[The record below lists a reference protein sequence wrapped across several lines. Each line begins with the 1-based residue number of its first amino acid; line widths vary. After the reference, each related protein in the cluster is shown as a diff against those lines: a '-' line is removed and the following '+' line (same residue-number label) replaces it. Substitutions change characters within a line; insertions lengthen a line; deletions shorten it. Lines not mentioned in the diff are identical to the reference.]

1 MLFQNLDLVNFD
13 QEITYDLVSEKKAEE
28 AFQLTEIELGLKKPK
43 RWSRLMGQ
51 HNLISALSKKPVNK
65 LRKKYFPGTW
75 NIHSR
80 VDVDKDLKELIFKQ
94 VKYKRS
100 RYDPDTNDFPVLLK
114 LLEERGREALQSKD
128 CIGKFGWSVD
138 RVEFSHSL
146 LTWHIATHVCY
157 IDDSRKNGFAKD
169 QNCAMSTSL
178 SNYMLYLMVQCP
190 NMLATELSG
199 TRYTDT
205 RIHLHRLLFIRN
217 THKEADKKLSMDKLD
232 TLSFPKDQV
241 KAFFYELLRRPSTML
256 GEIEEQ
262 QEEKSALLDGC
273 MLAMS
278 LQSSETQDGWPNEKK
293 WEMISE
299 VWVEMLMYAASHCGW
314 KEHADALGRGG
325 ELLTHVC
332 ILMAHLGLSKQ
343 CPPEVSKQLAGQS
356 KRLRDFTARIVS
368 ENEDFINLHL
378 NHSITAKSNHSIIL
392 KEWDLFAVDFDAL
405 SDAVEVK
412 HHPLYS
418 GGGTEVIG
426 SVNGLVFLRR
436 SETNIAV
443 YNLSTRECKKCYV
456 AETEIPRRDLT
467 TGYVYYGFGYDSYGD
482 DYKVVR
488 MAQFVR
494 EDGSGDGGGGGG
506 GGFGCEY
513 EVKVYRLKNDK
524 WKKIEGLPIRL
535 RLLSKPFFHILNRRG
550 YGVFAGHALHWIVPQ
565 RRQLGIRD
573 CVLGFDIRD
582 DKFFELPQ
590 PDYENKG
597 MNFQVDV
604 GVLEG
609 NLCVMCNYEH
619 VCVDVWVM
627 KEYGVKESWCM
638 MFSVQGIKWISAFM
652 FLRPL
657 VYSKDGD
664 KVLLEVNGEKL
675 FWYDWKNK
683 HAKVVRVRGGPSSFG
698 SEMYVESL
706 IRINDGDPI
715 GWKKQQELDEEVEER
730 KTDRNKRFQRTNS
743 CFHFPRYSCSSYS
756 ILPRAD
762 TGVMIHSSLKTENGE
777 KNPSY

>member
-1 MLFQNLDLVNFD
+1 
-13 QEITYDLVSEKKAEE
+13 
-28 AFQLTEIELGLKKPK
+28 
-43 RWSRLMGQ
+43 MGQ

-157 IDDSRKNGFAKD
+157 IDDSRKNG
-169 QNCAMSTSL
+169 
-178 SNYMLYLMVQCP
+178 
-190 NMLATELSG
+190 
-199 TRYTDT
+199 
-205 RIHLHRLLFIRN
+205 
-217 THKEADKKLSMDKLD
+217 
-232 TLSFPKDQV
+232 
-241 KAFFYELLRRPSTML
+241 
-256 GEIEEQ
+256 EIEEQ

-325 ELLTHVC
+325 ELLTH
-332 ILMAHLGLSKQ
+332 
-343 CPPEVSKQLAGQS
+343 
-356 KRLRDFTARIVS
+356 
-368 ENEDFINLHL
+368 DFINLHL

-730 KTDRNKRFQRTNS
+730 KTDRNKR
-743 CFHFPRYSCSSYS
+743 
-756 ILPRAD
+756 AD